1 VTPPGCGKFF
11 GSAYVERNAQRTQV
25 VADFVALLDLAT
37 EKSVT
42 TEPVLSAEVLLE
54 QLRGRFQKLCLEVT
68 AAVNAAPAGQII
80 NHSEEKVR
88 DLLAVF
94 RQATFEAAIQ
104 LRTDAAQAAFPPS
117 SAPPDRLSSAEQGP
131 R

>member
-1 VTPPGCGKFF
+1 MGTEATFC
-11 GSAYVERNAQRTQV
+11 
-25 VADFVALLDLAT
+25 ADSLLD
-37 EKSVT
+37 
-42 TEPVLSAEVLLE
+42 
-54 QLRGRFQKLCLEVT
+54 QLRGRFQQLCQDVA
-68 AAVNAAPAGQII
+68 AAVNAAPAGQVI

-94 RQATFEAAIQ
+94 RQATFETAIQ

-117 SAPPDRLSSAEQGP
+117 TAPTDRIPSAEQGS